1 MLTAAELRKTK
12 KRYTIPNLGARK
24 REERNLKATPA
35 EILVRAVL
43 DPKDK
48 AKMASALSFI
58 APSNVSVPVEPRDY
72 NALANA
78 LGNVSENYLFK
89 FESVPPGD
97 ILGSGTFGIVDKIYV
112 GGIPY
117 ARKKIKLEQLLKSYS
132 EASRPY
138 IKWKIVQNARTE
150 ISKLNTLNPTGLFPQ
165 LKEYYVDP
173 MNNSITIIMEA
184 LGGSTLHR
192 LSPVMNA
199 ANKPYFLTQIINKV
213 AELHAAGYIHGDLKS
228 DNIVINPIGPKVF
241 LIDAGSVTKIG
252 TPYDPDVP
260 QTYSAYRNSKTSAQP
275 ASALYN
281 AMVTLTGDPPTFH
294 PIIDIYALVMVHRY
308 MFIEQTPIRT
318 ATLDDWNKFI
328 SFLSTNSGIN
338 STFLA
343 TVRYCWRLMNPG
355 ASNLFGGYRKS
366 RSKKARKPRT
376 KKVTRRYRRPA

>member
-12 KRYTIPNLGARK
+12 KGYTIPNLGARK
-24 REERNLKATPA
+24 RAEQKLKASP

-48 AKMASALSFI
+48 AKVASAQLSFI
-58 APSNVSVPVEPRDY
+58 TPTTVPASIDSLDY
-72 NALANA
+72 NALTNA
-78 LGNVSENYLFK
+78 LGNVSENYRDQ
-89 FESVPPGD
+89 FELVPTGN

-132 EASRPY
+132 EASQPY

-150 ISKLNTLNPTGLFPQ
+150 ISKLYTLNPTGLFPQ
-165 LKEYYVDP
+165 IKDYFVDP

-213 AELHAAGYIHGDLKS
+213 AELHKFGYIHGDLKS
-228 DNIVINPIGPKVF
+228 DNIVIDPIGPKVF

-252 TPYDPDVP
+252 TPYNPDVP
-260 QTYSAYRNSKTSAQP
+260 QTYSAYRNAKTGVQP
-275 ASALYN
+275 ASALY
-281 AMVTLTGDPPTFH
+281 AQMVSLTGNPPTFH

-318 ATLDDWNKFI
+318 ATQDHWDKFI
-328 SFLSTNSGIN
+328 TFLSTNPGIN
-338 STFLA
+338 PTFLD
-343 TVRYCWRLMNPG
+343 TVRGCWRRMNPS

-366 RSKKARKPRT
+366 RSKKARKPRQ